1 MSGWRIIKSFVL
13 FALLLAFLAP
23 ASQSAGSNVADS
35 TVLVVDDERVTADEI
50 LYLLG
55 VQSGGGGSAAALI
68 AGQMTSEEMEAFL
81 EQVSRAI
88 LFSKGAII
96 RGHHLDP
103 GVAARIRWGRINA
116 LAEAYVGS
124 MASSLTFTEKQLR
137 AYFDEHR
144 EKYVQKEMARVRH
157 ILTRTEDQGRT
168 ALLRLLTSDPFSRVA
183 SELSSDPISAE
194 KGGDLG
200 WIVRGELP
208 EPLDSAV
215 FSAPPLSPSGPV
227 QTEYGFHV
235 FEVQEYKRPRPLTF
249 EEVRET
255 VRTEMVEIRMASE
268 AASLRE
274 RFPVHTDITALREGL
289 SR

>member
-1 MSGWRIIKSFVL
+1 MS
-13 FALLLAFLAP
+13 A
-23 ASQSAGSNVADS
+23 ADR
-35 TVLVVDDERVTADEI
+35 TVLVVDDEMVTADEI

-68 AGQMTSEEMEAFL
+68 AGQMTPEEMEAFL
-81 EQVSRAI
+81 EQVSRAL

-137 AYFDEHR
+137 AYYDEHR

-168 ALLRLLTSDPFSRVA
+168 ALLRLLTGDPFSLVA
-183 SELSSDPISAE
+183 SELSTDLASAE

-200 WIVRGELP
+200 WISRGELP
-208 EPLDSAV
+208 EPLDSSV
-215 FSAPPLSPSGPV
+215 FAASPLSPSGPV

-235 FEVQEYKRPRPLTF
+235 FEVQELKRSRPLTF
-249 EEVRET
+249 EEARET
-255 VRTEMVEIRMASE
+255 VRSEMVEIRIASE

-274 RFPVHTDITALREGL
+274 RFPVQTDITALREGL